1 MPLQLLLLVL
11 EELFGCLQR
20 LGLRFEALVG
30 VGQLRLL
37 ALQLFGQR
45 LRLLQQLFRSHG
57 GGDGVEHD
65 THRFGELIEEGE
77 VDIAEL
83 VEGCKL
89 DNGFN
94 LSFEHHGQDDDA
106 ERGSFA
112 QAARDFDV
120 IVRDVGKDE
129 AFLFE
134 SALSYQSFAGVEA
147 VGNGLAF
154 AIRIAREQLH
164 DGFFA
169 FGRVVDIEDALLR
182 VDQRGKLAEHQFAD
196 GEQVALALHHGGEAR
211 DVGLEPVLIGVLARG
226 LLEVGDHFVDRVLQ
240 GRHFALGVEGDGSG
254 QIALGHGGGHFG
266 DGANLGGEV
275 RGQLVHVVGKVA
287 PDAGRAGHARL
298 TAET

>member
-94 LSFEHHGQDDDA
+94 LSFEEHREDDDA

-112 QAARDFDV
+112 QADSRF
-120 IVRDVGKDE
+120 
-129 AFLFE
+129 
-134 SALSYQSFAGVEA
+134 
-147 VGNGLAF
+147 
-154 AIRIAREQLH
+154 
-164 DGFFA
+164 
-169 FGRVVDIEDALLR
+169 
-182 VDQRGKLAEHQFAD
+182 
-196 GEQVALALHHGGEAR
+196 
-211 DVGLEPVLIGVLARG
+211 
-226 LLEVGDHFVDRVLQ
+226 
-240 GRHFALGVEGDGSG
+240 
-254 QIALGHGGGHFG
+254 
-266 DGANLGGEV
+266 
-275 RGQLVHVVGKVA
+275 
-287 PDAGRAGHARL
+287 
-298 TAET
+298 